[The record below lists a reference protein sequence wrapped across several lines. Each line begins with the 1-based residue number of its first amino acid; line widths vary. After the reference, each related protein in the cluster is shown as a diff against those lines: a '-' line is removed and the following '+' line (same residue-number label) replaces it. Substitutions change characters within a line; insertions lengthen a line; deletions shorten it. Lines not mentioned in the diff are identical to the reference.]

1 MSQQV
6 IVDYQGVSIQCKARC
21 EAAVHS
27 LCRIDKVLNRIN
39 DTAGSLV
46 NTKIKEYEQYLL
58 ESKEK
63 INSEINVFKE
73 TLEKYKEAR
82 AFQVNNHS
90 DEYQGFLKIQ
100 SIMNAETEKLT
111 NLVNDLTGSKLA
123 AIDEMINRELIEAG
137 NRSAESLRDKANGV
151 IDISSDLLNKINE
164 IDDLSLRELVYEEAI
179 KEESKSL
186 TFEDLLSRG
195 KSTYDSLLC
204 KKQNEIINSY
214 KEQLKEQGVSE
225 DVLANVSTIDEANK
239 AVNEAIV
246 GEKVRKETLK
256 VIIKAIKDRGFVVDT
271 KHNLKID
278 KNTNIVKLVALKASG
293 QVAEFEIQL
302 NGKFMYHFDKYEGQA
317 CKKDI
322 TPFLEDLKNIYDI
335 DITHEEVTWSN
346 PDKIQTKKY
355 QHINKNKGTN

>member
-1 MSQQV
+1 MSRQV
-6 IVDYQGVSIQCKARC
+6 IVDYKGVSIQCAAQC

-27 LCRIDKVLNRIN
+27 LCRIDRVLKRIN
-39 DTAGSLV
+39 DTAGSLI
-46 NTKIKEYEQYLL
+46 NTKIREYEQYLL

-63 INSEINVFKE
+63 ISNEINVFKRM
-73 TLEKYKEAR
+73 LEKYKEVR
-82 AFQVNNHS
+82 AYAVNNHS
-90 DEYQGFLKIQ
+90 SEYQEFLKMQ
-100 SIMNAETEKLT
+100 STMNAETVKLT

-123 AIDEMINRELIEAG
+123 VIDEMINRELMEAG

-179 KEESKSL
+179 KEENK
-186 TFEDLLSRG
+186 LLSFKELLNKG
-195 KSTYDSLLC
+195 KSSYDSLLYE
-204 KKQNEIINSY
+204 KQGEIINSY
-214 KEQLKEQGVSE
+214 KEELKEQGVSD
-225 DVLANVSTIDEANK
+225 DVLSNVSSIDEANK
-239 AVNEAIV
+239 VVNEAIA
-246 GEKVRKETLK
+246 GEKVRKDTLK
-256 VIIKAIKDRGFVVDT
+256 IIIKAIKDRGFVVDT

-278 KNTNIVKLVALKASG
+278 KNKNIVKLVALKASG

-346 PDKIQTKKY
+346 PDKIQTQKY
-355 QHINKNKGTN
+355 QYINKNKGTN

>member
-6 IVDYQGVSIQCKARC
+6 TVDYQGVSIQCKARC

-27 LCRIDKVLNRIN
+27 LCRIDKALKRIN
-39 DTAGSLV
+39 DTAGSLI
-46 NTKIKEYEQYLL
+46 NTKIRKYEQYLL

-63 INSEINVFKE
+63 INREINVFKE
-73 TLEKYKEAR
+73 ILEKYKEAR
-82 AFQVNNHS
+82 VFQVNNHS
-90 DEYQGFLKIQ
+90 DKYQEFLKIQ
-100 SIMNAETEKLT
+100 SAMNDETAKLT

-123 AIDEMINRELIEAG
+123 AIDEMVNKELIEAG

-151 IDISSDLLNKINE
+151 IDVSDDILQKINE
-164 IDDLSLRELVYEEAI
+164 IDDLSLRELIYEEAI
-179 KEESKSL
+179 KEENKSL
-186 TFEDLLSRG
+186 SFEELLNKG
-195 KSTYDSLLC
+195 KSSYDSLLY
-204 KKQNEIINSY
+204 KKQDEIINSY

-225 DVLANVSTIDEANK
+225 DVLDNVTSIDEANK
-239 AVNEAIV
+239 TVNEAIV

-256 VIIKAIKDRGFVVDT
+256 IIIKVIKDRGFVVDT

-278 KNTNIVKLVALKASG
+278 KNKNIVKLVALKVSG

-346 PDKIQTKKY
+346 PDKIQTQKY
-355 QHINKNKGTN
+355 QYINKNKGTN